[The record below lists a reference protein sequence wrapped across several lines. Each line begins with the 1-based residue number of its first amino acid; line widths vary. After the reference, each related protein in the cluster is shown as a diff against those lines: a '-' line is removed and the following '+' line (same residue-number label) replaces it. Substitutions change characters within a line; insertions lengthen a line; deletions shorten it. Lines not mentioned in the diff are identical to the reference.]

1 MSDSLPVTDSLSIA
15 RELILSPGGLD
26 ESRLNQVFGEVLRHR
41 VDFADLY
48 FQITREESWALEDG
62 MVKDGG
68 ASIEQGVG
76 VRALAYI
83 IAGHVAHHIAILGDR
98 YL

>member
-1 MSDSLPVTDSLSIA
+1 
-15 RELILSPGGLD
+15 
-26 ESRLNQVFGEVLRHR
+26 VFGEVLRHR

-68 ASIEQGVG
+68 ASI
-76 VRALAYI
+76 
-83 IAGHVAHHIAILGDR
+83 
-98 YL
+98 